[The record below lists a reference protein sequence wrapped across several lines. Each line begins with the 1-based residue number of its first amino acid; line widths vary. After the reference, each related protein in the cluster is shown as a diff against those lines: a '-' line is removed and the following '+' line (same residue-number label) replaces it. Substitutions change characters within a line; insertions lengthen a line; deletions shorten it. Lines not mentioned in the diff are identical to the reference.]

1 MTDSCFNRV
10 ADLEKDSDVSEC
22 FRIAI
27 LLFWKSFEEEYCVFN
42 VAATRGVL

>member
-27 LLFWKSFEEEYCVFN
+27 LLNKIASDS
-42 VAATRGVL
+42 GKVLRRNIVCSM